1 MVEVTMRKQNV
12 VETFEANTTFEDL
25 ALCAFAA
32 IDHKAKFVVLYDKR
46 RETTFNRRGR
56 GRRA

>member
-1 MVEVTMRKQNV
+1 MRKQNV

-32 IDHKAKFVVLYDKR
+32 IDHKAIFVVLYDKR

-56 GRRA
+56 GRCA